1 LKKETND
8 ESLNGA
14 IEKRQAGYGDA
25 CLLSQYSGG
34 RGRWTFVSSRPA
46 WSTDPVQDSQG
57 YTEKPCLE
65 EQNKTQHN
73 KRAEKEGKERKRER
87 GGRTYTERTFHF
99 THTHTHHACMCMCT
113 YVRKYMEARGQ
124 PQVSFL
130 RNAIHLL

>member
-1 LKKETND
+1 MKKETND

-65 EQNKTQHN
+65 EQNKTTTTKGITKNGCLWQSYLLL
-73 KRAEKEGKERKRER
+73 AE
-87 GGRTYTERTFHF
+87 YTTVYGEEETQDTEH
-99 THTHTHHACMCMCT
+99 
-113 YVRKYMEARGQ
+113 KL
-124 PQVSFL
+124 S
-130 RNAIHLL
+130 HLPVKKNLWYPAV